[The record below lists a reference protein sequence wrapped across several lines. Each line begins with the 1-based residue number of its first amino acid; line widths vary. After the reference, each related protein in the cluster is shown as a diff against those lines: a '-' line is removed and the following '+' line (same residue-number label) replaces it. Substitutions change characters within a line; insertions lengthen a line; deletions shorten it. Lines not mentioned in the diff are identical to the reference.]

1 VGSALSRP
9 GAPGTW
15 GSSADRGV
23 PEVPF
28 DQVAIRGEAEM
39 SGTTPVSASPAL
51 LSLWY
56 LAASLAEHGD
66 RLEYHHPLVTVRN
79 SVGLIL
85 GSLDIMHGAPGES
98 AVVRGDGWWAR
109 AVRGT
114 AAAGIEPTE
123 ERTLALLWVALS
135 GKVNSLVLLPP
146 EIRFRRIGDVAAAV
160 GVTVTRASRLL
171 SWTDVVQDFFAE
183 VERVS

>member
-1 VGSALSRP
+1 MAT
-9 GAPGTW
+9 A
-15 GSSADRGV
+15 
-23 PEVPF
+23 
-28 DQVAIRGEAEM
+28 GEAEM
-39 SGTTPVSASPAL
+39 SGTAPVSVSPAL

-66 RLEYHHPLVTVRN
+66 RLEYRPPLVTVRN
-79 SVGLIL
+79 SSGLVL
-85 GSLDIMHGAPGES
+85 GALDIMHGAPGES

-114 AAAGIEPTE
+114 AAASVGPTD
-123 ERTLALLWVALS
+123 ERTLTLLWVALS

-146 EIRFRRIGDVAAAV
+146 DIRFRRIGEVAAAA
-160 GVTVTRASRLL
+160 GVTVDSASRLL

-183 VERVS
+183 VERRS